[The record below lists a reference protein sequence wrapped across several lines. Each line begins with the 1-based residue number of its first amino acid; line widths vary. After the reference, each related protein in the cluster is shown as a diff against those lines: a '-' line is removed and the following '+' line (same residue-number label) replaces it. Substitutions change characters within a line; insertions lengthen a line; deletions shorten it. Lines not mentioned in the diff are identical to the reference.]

1 MLALARAFSYNR
13 WFPVMAWEPLAASAE
28 EAAPGRLAS
37 WIEAYDG
44 RRGRDL
50 RGEVSDALAE
60 LTSSG

>member
-1 MLALARAFSYNR
+1 MARAFSYNR
-13 WFPVMAWEPLAASAE
+13 WFPVMAWEPLASCAE
-28 EAAPGRLAS
+28 AAAPGRLAS

-50 RGEVSDALAE
+50 RGEVRDVLAG